1 MGKAIRLKERVS
13 SYFRKNSSL
22 LEKTK
27 ILVSLIKKIS
37 ITIVESEIES
47 LLLEATLIKKHK
59 PKFNSRLI
67 DGKAYPLIRITKKD
81 KYPALLSARRQ
92 DDNNSIYFGPYPS
105 SKSMWIVIKSIR
117 KIFPF
122 VSILKHPKRICL
134 YYHLGLCPCPPIYD
148 SIEMENEYKKTI
160 RYIIQFLN
168 GQTKKIIRELEK
180 ERNILSKKELYHK
193 AIRIQEKIN
202 AILYITTR
210 HHSSIEYELNPN
222 LLIDIRKNELDELYN
237 ILKSNHLNLSFPQ
250 KIECFD
256 ISNISGTNSV
266 GSMVVFINGEKDS
279 SQYRKFKISKFIVGP
294 NDFAMMAEVVK
305 RRIKHHEWKYP
316 NLIIIDGGKG
326 QISSVKQVLMDAG
339 ISIPII
345 GIAKK
350 EEIIITENF
359 KEILLPKS
367 NKALLLVM
375 KIRDEAHRFAI
386 TYHKKLRS
394 KFIFS

>member
-1 MGKAIRLKERVS
+1 
-13 SYFRKNSSL
+13 
-22 LEKTK
+22 
-27 ILVSLIKKIS
+27 
-37 ITIVESEIES
+37 
-47 LLLEATLIKKHK
+47 
-59 PKFNSRLI
+59 
-67 DGKAYPLIRITKKD
+67 
-81 KYPALLSARRQ
+81 
-92 DDNNSIYFGPYPS
+92 
-105 SKSMWIVIKSIR
+105 
-117 KIFPF
+117 
-122 VSILKHPKRICL
+122 
-134 YYHLGLCPCPPIYD
+134 
-148 SIEMENEYKKTI
+148 
-160 RYIIQFLN
+160 
-168 GQTKKIIRELEK
+168 
-180 ERNILSKKELYHK
+180 
-193 AIRIQEKIN
+193 
-202 AILYITTR
+202 
-210 HHSSIEYELNPN
+210 
-222 LLIDIRKNELDELYN
+222 
-237 ILKSNHLNLSFPQ
+237 
-250 KIECFD
+250 
-256 ISNISGTNSV
+256 
-266 GSMVVFINGEKDS
+266 MVVFINGEKDS